1 MRAFYAVNLG
11 EIVCFKYLAD
21 APEVDGYLIAMQV
34 MSVRTGSEFT
44 TIRGR
49 QVTPVVTPE
58 VVLMADPNR
67 EYYITDGADQVFLVD
82 AGGNTT
88 LWFGDALYYDV
99 APTFEVS
106 TLPKLTL
113 VQYVEM
119 TPVVLPAGVSPIGN
133 AFTYTFSASLG
144 KGLKFDPR
152 TRTLSGTPIAVM
164 AETDYTYTATDAD
177 GQVITLQ
184 QTIEVLPAVQA
195 PRFMTD
201 GAAHVFL
208 SDGAGSVVRWHGF

>member
-1 MRAFYAVNLG
+1 M
-11 EIVCFKYLAD
+11 
-21 APEVDGYLIAMQV
+21 
-34 MSVRTGSEFT
+34 RTGSEFT

-67 EYYITDGADQVFLVD
+67 EYLITDGADQVFLVD

-119 TPVVLPAGVSPIGN
+119 PPVVLPAGVSPIGN

-144 KGLKFDPR
+144 DQGLKFDPR
-152 TRTLSGTPIAVM
+152 TRTLSGTPVEM
-164 AETDYTYTATDAD
+164 LDETDFTYTATDSD
-177 GQVITLQ
+177 GQVISLTQ
-184 QTIEVLPAVQA
+184 AIEVVSAVQR
-195 PRFMTD
+195 PEYVTD
-201 GAAHVFL
+201 GAGHIMVE
-208 SDGAGSVVRWHGF
+208 DAGW